1 MLVGDDGIVAGVRFV
16 ASANLDERPAGMPI
30 ELLVIHNISL
40 PPGQFGGTGIVDL
53 FTNRL
58 DCSAHPDYAALAG
71 LRVSAH
77 FLIRRDGELLQFVPC
92 AKRAWHAGESA
103 WRRRSR
109 CNDFSIGIELEGAD
123 EVPYTESQYRV
134 LAELARVLHSAY
146 PIAGVAGHSDIA
158 PSRKTDPGPSFDW
171 SRFRDSIA

>member
-77 FLIRRDGELLQFVPC
+77 FLIRENVDDTSLLRTECSSSPV
-92 AKRAWHAGESA
+92 ATARKRA
-103 WRRRSR
+103 
-109 CNDFSIGIELEGAD
+109 
-123 EVPYTESQYRV
+123 
-134 LAELARVLHSAY
+134 
-146 PIAGVAGHSDIA
+146 
-158 PSRKTDPGPSFDW
+158 
-171 SRFRDSIA
+171 